1 MALPDSAIRMALEH
15 EGGYQAPDPADPSS
29 PSKFGVSQQEYLAWT
44 GETIANVE
52 NMLESEAKLYY
63 LENFW
68 HKGCYSALSEQSVA
82 DRYFDLSV
90 NMGTHQATKCLQRAV
105 NVLYDAGLTV
115 DGICGLK
122 TVKACNDCEPGLLLP
137 ALQAQA
143 ETVYEEIVV
152 RHPERAKFKNGWISR
167 LYN

>member
-1 MALPDSAIRMALEH
+1 MALPDTAIRMVLTH
-15 EGGYQAPDPADPSS
+15 EGGYCNDPDDSGGATCM
-29 PSKFGVSQQEYLAWT
+29 GVTQRDYVNWLGDSNS
-44 GETIANVE
+44 NVK
-52 NMLESEAKLYY
+52 NITHSEATLYY
-63 LENFW
+63 LEVWWN
-68 HKGCYSALSEQSVA
+68 KGCYSSLLEQSVA

-115 DGICGLK
+115 DGICGPK
-122 TVKACNDCEPGLLLP
+122 TVKTCNDCEPGLLLP